1 MVKRKSAGWLAYVG
15 IVLVVIIIVGVV
27 ARFTNGFTDD
37 FKTFYVKVEDKEIM
51 SNSGGYEITQSKP
64 MQVEVKYTFSFTN
77 DESKGYSVKILPND
91 ADKSKDF
98 SFTVNGES
106 KSFQSMQDLTDGFGI
121 EKSESSFKVTPKG
134 ENLTGV
140 LQAIYPGGL
149 DTAHIEEKA
158 YNDMFA
164 LVVSSYNEKSSVTI
178 YFTLSSKVSGIR
190 LDKEA
195 IVF

>member
-1 MVKRKSAGWLAYVG
+1 MVKRKSGGWLAYVG
-15 IVLVVIIIVGVV
+15 IVLVVIIIIGVV

-37 FKTFYVKVEDKEIM
+37 FKTFYIRVDGKEIM
-51 SNSGGYEITQSKP
+51 SSANGYEITRAKP
-64 MQVEVKYTFSFTN
+64 MQVEVKYTFSFAT
-77 DESKGYSVKILPND
+77 DENKGYNVKIVPNA
-91 ADKSKDF
+91 ADKNQDF

-106 KSFQSMQDLTDGFGI
+106 KSFQSMQDLTDGFEI
-121 EKSESSFKVTPKG
+121 EKSESTFRVTPKG
-134 ENLTGV
+134 ENLTGL
-140 LQAIYPGGL
+140 LQAIYPGL
-149 DTAHIEEKA
+149 NTAHIEEKA

>member
-1 MVKRKSAGWLAYVG
+1 MIKRKSAGWLAYVG
-15 IVLVVIIIVGVV
+15 ALLVLIVLVGVV
-27 ARFTNGFTDD
+27 ARFTNRFTDD
-37 FKTFYVKVEDKEIM
+37 FKTFYLKVEDKEIM
-51 SNSGGYEITQSKP
+51 SNSGGYEITSAKP
-64 MQVEVKYTFSFTN
+64 MQVEVKYTFSFAT
-77 DESKGYSVKILPND
+77 DENKGYNVKIVPNA

-98 SFTVNGES
+98 SFTVNGENR
-106 KSFQSMQDLTDGFGI
+106 KFQAETDLTDGFEI
-121 EKSESSFKVTPKG
+121 EKSESSFRVTPKG

-140 LQAIYPGGL
+140 LQAIYPGL

>member
-1 MVKRKSAGWLAYVG
+1 MIKRKSAGWLAYVG
-15 IVLVVIIIVGVV
+15 IVLVAIILVGVA

-51 SNSGGYEITQSKP
+51 SNSGGYEITSAQP
-64 MQVEVKYTFSFTN
+64 MQAEVKYTFSFAT
-77 DESKGYSVKILPND
+77 DENKGYNVKIVPNA

-98 SFTVNGES
+98 SFTVNGENRQ
-106 KSFQSMQDLTDGFGI
+106 FQAETDLTDGFEI

-140 LQAIYPGGL
+140 LQAIYPGL
-149 DTAHIEEKA
+149 DMAHIEEKA

-178 YFTLSSKVSGIR
+178 YFTLSSKVTGIR

>member
-15 IVLVVIIIVGVV
+15 IVLVAIIIVGVV

-51 SNSGGYEITQSKP
+51 SGSGGYEITRAKP
-64 MQVEVKYTFSFTN
+64 MQVEVKYTFSFAT
-77 DESKGYSVKILPND
+77 DENKGYNVKIVPNA

-98 SFTVNGES
+98 SFTVNGENRQ
-106 KSFQSMQDLTDGFGI
+106 FQAETDLTDGFEI

-140 LQAIYPGGL
+140 LQAIYPGL
-149 DTAHIEEKA
+149 DTEHIEEKA

>member
-15 IVLVVIIIVGVV
+15 IVLVLIVLVGVA

-51 SNSGGYEITQSKP
+51 SGSGGYEITRERP
-64 MQVEVKYTFSFTN
+64 LHAEVKYTFSFAT
-77 DESKGYSVKILPND
+77 DENKGYNVKIVPNA
-91 ADKSKDF
+91 ADKSRDF
-98 SFTVNGES
+98 SFTVNGENRQ
-106 KSFQSMQDLTDGFGI
+106 FQAETDLTDGFQI
-121 EKSESSFKVTPKG
+121 EKSESTFKVTPKG
-134 ENLTGV
+134 ENLTDV
-140 LQAIYPGGL
+140 LQAIYPGL
-149 DTAHIEEKA
+149 DTARIEEKA

>member
-1 MVKRKSAGWLAYVG
+1 MVKRKSAGWLTYVG
-15 IVLVVIIIVGVV
+15 TLLVLIVLVGVV

-37 FKTFYVKVEDKEIM
+37 FKTFYLKVEDKEIM
-51 SNSGGYEITQSKP
+51 SSSGGYEITRAKP
-64 MQVEVKYTFSFTN
+64 MQAEVKYTFSFTN
-77 DESKGYSVKILPND
+77 DESKGYSVKILPN
-91 ADKSKDF
+91 ATDKSKDF
-98 SFTVNGES
+98 SFTVDGENRQ
-106 KSFQSMQDLTDGFGI
+106 FQAETDLTDGFGI

-140 LQAIYPGGL
+140 LQAIYPGL
-149 DTAHIEEKA
+149 DTALIEEKA

-178 YFTLSSKVSGIR
+178 YFTLSSKVTGIR

>member
-15 IVLVVIIIVGVV
+15 IVLVVIILIGVV

-37 FKTFYVKVEDKEIM
+37 FKTFYLKVEDKEIM
-51 SNSGGYEITQSKP
+51 SNSGGYEITSAQP
-64 MQVEVKYTFSFTN
+64 MQAEVKYTFSFAT
-77 DESKGYSVKILPND
+77 DENKGYNVKIVPNA

-98 SFTVNGES
+98 SFTVNGENRQ
-106 KSFQSMQDLTDGFGI
+106 FQAETDLTDGFEI

-140 LQAIYPGGL
+140 LQAIYPGL
-149 DTAHIEEKA
+149 DMAHIEEKA

-164 LVVSSYNEKSSVTI
+164 LVVSSYNEKASVTI

-190 LDKEA
+190 LDKEE

>member
-15 IVLVVIIIVGVV
+15 ALLVLIVLVGVV

-37 FKTFYVKVEDKEIM
+37 FKTFYIRVDGKEIM
-51 SNSGGYEITQSKP
+51 SSAGGYEITRAKP
-64 MQVEVKYTFSFTN
+64 MQVEVKYTFSFAT
-77 DESKGYSVKILPND
+77 DENKGYNVKIVPNA

-98 SFTVNGES
+98 SFSVNGENRQ
-106 KSFQSMQDLTDGFGI
+106 FQAETDLTDGFEI

-140 LQAIYPGGL
+140 LQTIYPGL
-149 DTAHIEEKA
+149 DMAHIEEKA

-178 YFTLSSKVSGIR
+178 YFTLSSKVTGVR

>member
-1 MVKRKSAGWLAYVG
+1 MVKRKSAGWITYVG
-15 IVLVVIIIVGVV
+15 ALLVVIIIVGVV

-37 FKTFYVKVEDKEIM
+37 FKTFYLKVGDKEIM
-51 SNSGGYEITQSKP
+51 SGSGGYEITRAKP
-64 MQVEVKYTFSFTN
+64 MQAEVKYTFSFAT
-77 DESKGYSVKILPND
+77 DENKGYNVKIVPNA
-91 ADKSKDF
+91 ADKNQDF
-98 SFTVNGES
+98 SFTVDGES
-106 KSFQSMQDLTDGFGI
+106 KSFQSLQDLTDGFEI
-121 EKSESSFKVTPKG
+121 EKSESSFRVTPKG

-140 LQAIYPGGL
+140 LQAIYPGL

-164 LVVSSYNEKSSVTI
+164 LVVSSYNEKASVTI
-178 YFTLSSKVSGIR
+178 YFTLSSKVTGVR

>member
-1 MVKRKSAGWLAYVG
+1 MVKRKSAGWLTYVG
-15 IVLVVIIIVGVV
+15 TLLVLIVLVGVV

-37 FKTFYVKVEDKEIM
+37 FKTFYLKVEDKEIM
-51 SNSGGYEITQSKP
+51 STSGGYEITRATP
-64 MQVEVKYTFSFTN
+64 MQAEVKYTFSFAT
-77 DESKGYSVKILPND
+77 DENKGYNVKIVPNA

-98 SFTVNGES
+98 SFSVNGENRQ
-106 KSFQSMQDLTDGFGI
+106 FQAETDLTDGFEI
-121 EKSESSFKVTPKG
+121 EKSESSFQVTPKG
-134 ENLTGV
+134 KNLTGV
-140 LQAIYPGGL
+140 LQAIYPEL

-164 LVVSSYNEKSSVTI
+164 LVVSSYNEKSSITI
-178 YFTLSSKVSGIR
+178 YFTLSSKVTGIR

>member
-1 MVKRKSAGWLAYVG
+1 MKNKSTNLIAYVG
-15 IVLVVIIIVGVV
+15 IVLVLIVLVGVA

-51 SNSGGYEITQSKP
+51 SNSGGYEITQAKP
-64 MQVEVKYTFSFTN
+64 MQVEVKYTFSFAT
-77 DESKGYSVKILPND
+77 DENKGYNMKIVPNA

-98 SFTVNGES
+98 SFTVNGENRQ
-106 KSFQSMQDLTDGFGI
+106 FQAETDLTDGFEI
-121 EKSESSFKVTPKG
+121 EKSESSFRVTPKG

-140 LQAIYPGGL
+140 LQAIYPGL
-149 DTAHIEEKA
+149 DMAHIEEKA

-178 YFTLSSKVSGIR
+178 YFTLSSKVTGVR

>member
-1 MVKRKSAGWLAYVG
+1 MIKRKSAGWLAYVG
-15 IVLVVIIIVGVV
+15 IVLVVIIIVGVA

-51 SNSGGYEITQSKP
+51 SSAGGYEITRAKP
-64 MQVEVKYTFSFTN
+64 MQVGVKYTFSFTN
-77 DESKGYSVKILPND
+77 DESKGYSVKILPNA

-98 SFTVNGES
+98 SFTVDGENRQ
-106 KSFQSMQDLTDGFGI
+106 FQAETDLTDGFEI

-140 LQAIYPGGL
+140 LQAIYPGL

-158 YNDMFA
+158 YYDMFA
-164 LVVSSYNEKSSVTI
+164 LVVSSYNEKASVTI
-178 YFTLSSKVSGIR
+178 YFTLSSKVTGVR

>member
-15 IVLVVIIIVGVV
+15 IVLVAIIIVGVV

-37 FKTFYVKVEDKEIM
+37 FKTFYLKVEDKEIM
-51 SNSGGYEITQSKP
+51 SGSGGYEITQSKP
-64 MQVEVKYTFSFTN
+64 MQVEVKYAFSFAT
-77 DESKGYSVKILPND
+77 DENKGYNVKIVPNA

-98 SFTVNGES
+98 SFTVNGENRQ
-106 KSFQSMQDLTDGFGI
+106 FQAETDLTDGFEI

-140 LQAIYPGGL
+140 LQAIYPGL
-149 DTAHIEEKA
+149 NTAHIKEKA

>member
-15 IVLVVIIIVGVV
+15 IVLVVIILIGVV

-37 FKTFYVKVEDKEIM
+37 FKTFYVKVEEKEIM
-51 SNSGGYEITQSKP
+51 SGSGGYEITRSKP
-64 MQVEVKYTFSFTN
+64 MQVEVKYTFSFAT
-77 DESKGYSVKILPND
+77 DENKDYNVKIVPNA

-106 KSFQSMQDLTDGFGI
+106 KSFQSMQDLTDGFEI
-121 EKSESSFKVTPKG
+121 EKSESSFRVTPKG

-140 LQAIYPGGL
+140 LQTIYPGL
-149 DTAHIEEKA
+149 DMAHIEEKA

-178 YFTLSSKVSGIR
+178 YFTLSSKVTGIR

>member
-15 IVLVVIIIVGVV
+15 IVLVAIIIVGVV

-37 FKTFYVKVEDKEIM
+37 FKTFYIRVDGKEIM

-64 MQVEVKYTFSFTN
+64 MQVEVKYTFSFAT
-77 DESKGYSVKILPND
+77 DENKGYNVKIVPNA
-91 ADKSKDF
+91 ADKNQDF
-98 SFTVNGES
+98 SFTVNGENRQ
-106 KSFQSMQDLTDGFGI
+106 FQAETDLTDGFEI

-140 LQAIYPGGL
+140 LQAIYPGL

-158 YNDMFA
+158 YKDMFA
-164 LVVSSYNEKSSVTI
+164 LVVSSYNEKSSVAI
-178 YFTLSSKVSGIR
+178 YFTLSSKVTGIR

>member
-15 IVLVVIIIVGVV
+15 IVLVVIILIGVV

-37 FKTFYVKVEDKEIM
+37 FKTFYLKVEDKEIM
-51 SNSGGYEITQSKP
+51 SGSGGYEITQSKP
-64 MQVEVKYTFSFTN
+64 MQVEVKYAFSFAT
-77 DESKGYSVKILPND
+77 DENKGYNVKIVPNA

-106 KSFQSMQDLTDGFGI
+106 KSFQSMQDLTDGFEI
-121 EKSESSFKVTPKG
+121 EKSESSFRVTPKG

-140 LQAIYPGGL
+140 LQTIYPGL
-149 DTAHIEEKA
+149 DMAHIEEKA

-178 YFTLSSKVSGIR
+178 YFTLSSKVTGIR

>member
-15 IVLVVIIIVGVV
+15 ALLVLIVLVGVV

-51 SNSGGYEITQSKP
+51 SNSGGYEITSAQP
-64 MQVEVKYTFSFTN
+64 MQAEVKYTFSFAT
-77 DESKGYSVKILPND
+77 DENKGYNVKIVPNA

-98 SFTVNGES
+98 SFTVNGENRQ
-106 KSFQSMQDLTDGFGI
+106 FQAETDLTDGFEI

-140 LQAIYPGGL
+140 LQAIYPGL
-149 DTAHIEEKA
+149 DMAHIEEKA

-178 YFTLSSKVSGIR
+178 YFTLSSKVTGIR

>member
-15 IVLVVIIIVGVV
+15 IVLVAIIIVGVV

-37 FKTFYVKVEDKEIM
+37 FKTFYIRVDGKEIM

-64 MQVEVKYTFSFTN
+64 MQVEVKYTFSFAT
-77 DESKGYSVKILPND
+77 DENKGYNVKIVPNA
-91 ADKSKDF
+91 ADKNQDF
-98 SFTVNGES
+98 SFTVNGENRQ
-106 KSFQSMQDLTDGFGI
+106 FQAETDLTDGFGI
-121 EKSESSFKVTPKG
+121 EKSESSFRVTPKG

-140 LQAIYPGGL
+140 LQAIYPGL

-164 LVVSSYNEKSSVTI
+164 LVVSS
-178 YFTLSSKVSGIR
+178 
-190 LDKEA
+190 
-195 IVF
+195 

>member
-1 MVKRKSAGWLAYVG
+1 MLKRKSAGWLAYVG

-37 FKTFYVKVEDKEIM
+37 FKMFYVKVEDKEIM
-51 SNSGGYEITQSKP
+51 SGSGGYEITRSRP
-64 MQVEVKYTFSFTN
+64 MQVEVKYTFSFAT
-77 DESKGYSVKILPND
+77 DENKGYNVKIVPNA
-91 ADKSKDF
+91 ADKSRDF

-106 KSFQSMQDLTDGFGI
+106 RQFQAETDLTDGFGI
-121 EKSESSFKVTPKG
+121 EKSESTFKVTPKG

-140 LQAIYPGGL
+140 LQAIYPGL
-149 DTAHIEEKA
+149 DTARIEEKA

-178 YFTLSSKVSGIR
+178 YFTLSSKVTGVR

>member
-15 IVLVVIIIVGVV
+15 IVLVAIIIVGVV

-37 FKTFYVKVEDKEIM
+37 FKTFYIRVDGKEIM
-51 SNSGGYEITQSKP
+51 SSAGGYEITQAKP
-64 MQVEVKYTFSFTN
+64 MQVEVKYTFSFAT
-77 DESKGYSVKILPND
+77 DENKGYNVKIVPNA

-98 SFTVNGES
+98 SFTVNGENRQ
-106 KSFQSMQDLTDGFGI
+106 FQAETDLTDGFEI
-121 EKSESSFKVTPKG
+121 EKSESTFKVTPKG

-140 LQAIYPGGL
+140 LQAIYPGL

-164 LVVSSYNEKSSVTI
+164 LVVSSYNEKASVTI

>member
-15 IVLVVIIIVGVV
+15 IVLVAIIIVGVV

-37 FKTFYVKVEDKEIM
+37 FKTFYIRVDGKEIM

-64 MQVEVKYTFSFTN
+64 MQVEVKYTFSFAT
-77 DESKGYSVKILPND
+77 DENKGYNVKIVPNA
-91 ADKSKDF
+91 ADKNQDF
-98 SFTVNGES
+98 SFTVNGENRQ
-106 KSFQSMQDLTDGFGI
+106 FQAETDLTDGFGI
-121 EKSESSFKVTPKG
+121 EKSESSFRVTPKG

-140 LQAIYPGGL
+140 LQAIYPGL

-158 YNDMFA
+158 YKDMFA
-164 LVVSSYNEKSSVTI
+164 LVVSSYNEKSSVAI
-178 YFTLSSKVSGIR
+178 YFTLSSKVTGIR

>member
-15 IVLVVIIIVGVV
+15 IVLVVIILIGVV

-51 SNSGGYEITQSKP
+51 SNSGGYEITSAQP
-64 MQVEVKYTFSFTN
+64 MQAEVKYTFSFAT
-77 DESKGYSVKILPND
+77 DENKGYNVKIVPNA

-98 SFTVNGES
+98 SFTVNGENRQ
-106 KSFQSMQDLTDGFGI
+106 FQAETDLTDGFEI

-140 LQAIYPGGL
+140 LQAIYPGL
-149 DTAHIEEKA
+149 DMAHIEEKA

-178 YFTLSSKVSGIR
+178 YFTLSSKVTGIR

>member
-1 MVKRKSAGWLAYVG
+1 MKNKSTNLIAYVG

-37 FKTFYVKVEDKEIM
+37 FKTFYVKVEDEEIM
-51 SNSGGYEITQSKP
+51 SGSGGYEITRAKP
-64 MQVEVKYTFSFTN
+64 MQVEVKYTFSFAT
-77 DESKGYSVKILPND
+77 DENKGYNVKIVPNA
-91 ADKSKDF
+91 ADKNQDF
-98 SFTVNGES
+98 SFAVSGES
-106 KSFQSMQDLTDGFGI
+106 KSFQSLQDLTDGFEI
-121 EKSESSFKVTPKG
+121 EKSESMFKVTPKG

-140 LQAIYPGGL
+140 LQAIYPGL

-164 LVVSSYNEKSSVTI
+164 LVVSSYNEKASVTI
-178 YFTLSSKVSGIR
+178 YFTLSSKVTGIR

>member
-1 MVKRKSAGWLAYVG
+1 MIKRKSAGWLAYVG
-15 IVLVVIIIVGVV
+15 IVLVAIIIVGVV

-37 FKTFYVKVEDKEIM
+37 FKTFYIRVDSKEIM
-51 SNSGGYEITQSKP
+51 SSANGYEITP
-64 MQVEVKYTFSFTN
+64 ERPLHAEVKYTFSFAT
-77 DESKGYSVKILPND
+77 DENKGYNVKIVPNA
-91 ADKSKDF
+91 ADKSRDF
-98 SFTVNGES
+98 SFTVNGENRQ
-106 KSFQSMQDLTDGFGI
+106 FQAETDLTDGFEI

-140 LQAIYPGGL
+140 LQAIYPGL

-178 YFTLSSKVSGIR
+178 YFTLSSKVTGIR

>member
-1 MVKRKSAGWLAYVG
+1 MIKRKSAGWLAYVG
-15 IVLVVIIIVGVV
+15 IVLVVIIIVGVA

-37 FKTFYVKVEDKEIM
+37 FKTFYLKVEDKEIM
-51 SNSGGYEITQSKP
+51 SNSGGYEITRAKP
-64 MQVEVKYTFSFTN
+64 MQVDVKYTFSFAT
-77 DESKGYSVKILPND
+77 DENKGYNVKIVPN
-91 ADKSKDF
+91 ATDKSKDF

-106 KSFQSMQDLTDGFGI
+106 RQFQAETDLTDGFEI
-121 EKSESSFKVTPKG
+121 EKSESTFKVTPKG

-140 LQAIYPGGL
+140 LQAIYPGL
-149 DTAHIEEKA
+149 DTARIEEKA

-164 LVVSSYNEKSSVTI
+164 LVVSSYNEKASVTI
-178 YFTLSSKVSGIR
+178 YFTLSSKVTGIR

>member
-1 MVKRKSAGWLAYVG
+1 MIKRKSAGWLAYVG
-15 IVLVVIIIVGVV
+15 IVLVAIILVGVA

-51 SNSGGYEITQSKP
+51 SNSGGYEITSAQP
-64 MQVEVKYTFSFTN
+64 MQAEVKYTFSFAT
-77 DESKGYSVKILPND
+77 DENKGYNVKIVPNA

-98 SFTVNGES
+98 SFTVNGENRQ
-106 KSFQSMQDLTDGFGI
+106 FQAETDLTDGFEI

-140 LQAIYPGGL
+140 LQAIYPGL
-149 DTAHIEEKA
+149 DMAHIEEKA

-178 YFTLSSKVSGIR
+178 YFTLSSKVTGIR
-190 LDKEA
+190 LDEEA

>member
-1 MVKRKSAGWLAYVG
+1 MVKRKSAGWLTYVG
-15 IVLVVIIIVGVV
+15 ALLVLIVLVGVV

-37 FKTFYVKVEDKEIM
+37 FKTFYLKVEDKEIM
-51 SNSGGYEITQSKP
+51 SNSGGYEITRSRP
-64 MQVEVKYTFSFTN
+64 MQVEVKYTFSFAT
-77 DESKGYSVKILPND
+77 DEKKGYNVKIVPNA

-106 KSFQSMQDLTDGFGI
+106 RQFQAETDLTDGFEI
-121 EKSESSFKVTPKG
+121 EKSESTFKVTPKG

-140 LQAIYPGGL
+140 LQAIYPGL
-149 DTAHIEEKA
+149 NTARIEEKA

>member
-1 MVKRKSAGWLAYVG
+1 MIKRKSAGWLAYVG
-15 IVLVVIIIVGVV
+15 ALLVLIVLVGVA

-37 FKTFYVKVEDKEIM
+37 FKTFYLKVEDKEIM
-51 SNSGGYEITQSKP
+51 SGSGGYEITRAKP
-64 MQVEVKYTFSFTN
+64 MQVEVKYTFSFAT
-77 DESKGYSVKILPND
+77 DENKGYNVKIVPN
-91 ADKSKDF
+91 AVDKSKDF
-98 SFTVNGES
+98 SFTVNGENRQ
-106 KSFQSMQDLTDGFGI
+106 FQAETDLTDGFGI
-121 EKSESSFKVTPKG
+121 EKSESSFRVTPKG

-140 LQAIYPGGL
+140 LQAIYPGL
-149 DTAHIEEKA
+149 DTTHIEEKA

>member
-1 MVKRKSAGWLAYVG
+1 MKNKSTNLIAYVG
-15 IVLVVIIIVGVV
+15 IVLVVIILVGVA

-37 FKTFYVKVEDKEIM
+37 FKTFYIKVEDKEIM
-51 SNSGGYEITQSKP
+51 SSSGGYEITSAKP
-64 MQVEVKYTFSFTN
+64 MQVEVKYTFSFAT
-77 DESKGYSVKILPND
+77 DENKGYNVKIVPNA

-98 SFTVNGES
+98 SFTVNGENRQ
-106 KSFQSMQDLTDGFGI
+106 FQAETDLTDGFEI
-121 EKSESSFKVTPKG
+121 EKSESTFRVTPKG

-140 LQAIYPGGL
+140 LQAIYPGL
-149 DTAHIEEKA
+149 DTVHIEEKA

-164 LVVSSYNEKSSVTI
+164 LVVSSYNEKASVTI
-178 YFTLSSKVSGIR
+178 YFTLSSKVTGVR

>member
-15 IVLVVIIIVGVV
+15 IVLVAIIIVGVV

-37 FKTFYVKVEDKEIM
+37 FKTFYLKVEDKEIM
-51 SNSGGYEITQSKP
+51 SGSGGYEITRAKP
-64 MQVEVKYTFSFTN
+64 MQVEVKYTFSFAT
-77 DESKGYSVKILPND
+77 DENKGYNVKIVPNA
-91 ADKSKDF
+91 ADKNQDF
-98 SFTVNGES
+98 SFTVNGENRQ
-106 KSFQSMQDLTDGFGI
+106 FQAETDLTDGFEI

-140 LQAIYPGGL
+140 LQAIYPGL
-149 DTAHIEEKA
+149 DTALIEEKA

-178 YFTLSSKVSGIR
+178 YFTLSSKVAGVR

>member
-15 IVLVVIIIVGVV
+15 IVLAAIIIVGVV

-37 FKTFYVKVEDKEIM
+37 FKTFYLKVEDKEIM
-51 SNSGGYEITQSKP
+51 SGSGGYEITQAKP
-64 MQVEVKYTFSFTN
+64 MQVKVKYTFSFAT
-77 DESKGYSVKILPND
+77 DENKGYNVKIVPNA

-98 SFTVNGES
+98 SFTVNGENRQ
-106 KSFQSMQDLTDGFGI
+106 FQAETDLTDGFEI

-140 LQAIYPGGL
+140 LQAIYPGL

>member
-1 MVKRKSAGWLAYVG
+1 MVKRKSAGWITYVG
-15 IVLVVIIIVGVV
+15 ALLVVIIIVGVV

-37 FKTFYVKVEDKEIM
+37 FKTFYLKVGDKEIM
-51 SNSGGYEITQSKP
+51 SGSGGYEITRAKP
-64 MQVEVKYTFSFTN
+64 MQAEVKYTFSFAT
-77 DESKGYSVKILPND
+77 DENKGYNVKIVPNA
-91 ADKSKDF
+91 ADKNQDF
-98 SFTVNGES
+98 SFTVDGES
-106 KSFQSMQDLTDGFGI
+106 KSFQSLQDLTDGFEI
-121 EKSESSFKVTPKG
+121 EKSESSFRVTPKG

-140 LQAIYPGGL
+140 LQAIYLGL

-164 LVVSSYNEKSSVTI
+164 LVVSSYNEKASVTI
-178 YFTLSSKVSGIR
+178 YFTLSSKVTGIR

>member
-15 IVLVVIIIVGVV
+15 ALLVLIVLVGVV

-51 SNSGGYEITQSKP
+51 SNSGGYEIMRAKP
-64 MQVEVKYTFSFTN
+64 MQVEVKYTFSFAT
-77 DESKGYSVKILPND
+77 DENKGYNVKIVPNA

-98 SFTVNGES
+98 SFTVNGENRQ
-106 KSFQSMQDLTDGFGI
+106 FQAETDLTDGFEI

-140 LQAIYPGGL
+140 LQAIYPGL
-149 DTAHIEEKA
+149 DTAHIEEKV

-164 LVVSSYNEKSSVTI
+164 LVVCSYNEKSSVTI

>member
-1 MVKRKSAGWLAYVG
+1 MLKRKSAGWLAYVG

-51 SNSGGYEITQSKP
+51 SNSGGYEITRAKP
-64 MQVEVKYTFSFTN
+64 MQVEVKYTFSFAT
-77 DESKGYSVKILPND
+77 DENKGYNVKIVPNA

-98 SFTVNGES
+98 SFTVNGENRQ
-106 KSFQSMQDLTDGFGI
+106 FQAETDLTDGFEI
-121 EKSESSFKVTPKG
+121 EKSESTFKVTPKG

-140 LQAIYPGGL
+140 LQAIYPGL
-149 DTAHIEEKA
+149 DTARIEEKA